1 MEKDEQGEDN
11 VYFYRYEYD
20 FKEKKLNKFE
30 SIIMSESEKVKE
42 ESDSAQKE
50 DESKTDLTLSS

>member
-11 VYFYRYEYD
+11 LYFYRYEYD

-30 SIIMSESEKVKE
+30 SIILSESEKVKE
-42 ESDSAQKE
+42 ESDSPQME
-50 DESKTDLTLSS
+50 DESKTD